1 MSKSMPLVIGA
12 TGMVGGAI
20 LRRLAKDGANP
31 VGLSRRPQSARDGV
45 SWLGADLAD
54 LAGAALPS
62 LGVVYATA
70 PVGLVADAVPS
81 LAKAGMTRLVVF
93 TSTSIATKWDSPDP
107 DERAAI
113 RRWGADE
120 ARLIAAC
127 DASGVAWTVL
137 RPTLIY
143 LEGRDGNVSRIAGL
157 IRRFRFFP
165 LMGGGEGLRQPVHA
179 DDLAA
184 AAIAAAARPSCAGKI
199 YDLPGGETLSYRQMV
214 GRIFDGLGLPR
225 IIVPVPDWAWRLV
238 LPLAVR
244 VLPGLSA
251 TMATRMTKDMTFDVT
266 RAATEIGWQPRPFYP
281 QFKDS
286 RPAEIDQ

>member
-1 MSKSMPLVIGA
+1 MTQPLVIGA

-20 LRRLAKDGANP
+20 LRRLAADGAQP
-31 VGLSRRPQSARDGV
+31 VGLSRQPQAAQDGV
-45 SWLGADLAD
+45 TWLAADLAD
-54 LAGAALPS
+54 LGRAALPP

-70 PVGLVADAVPS
+70 PVGLVADAVPA
-81 LAKAGMTRLVVF
+81 LAQAGMTRLVVF
-93 TSTSIATKWDSPDP
+93 TSTSIATKWNSPDP

-120 ARLIAAC
+120 ARAIEAC
-127 DASGVAWTVL
+127 RAGGVAWTVL

-179 DDLAA
+179 DDLAS
-184 AAIAAAARPSCAGKI
+184 AAIAAAERPSCAGKI
-199 YDLPGGETLSYRQMV
+199 YDLPGGETLSYREMV

-225 IIVPVPDWAWRLV
+225 LIVPVPDWAWRLA

-251 TMATRMTKDMTFDVT
+251 TMATRMAKDMTFDVAP
-266 RAATEIGWQPRPFYP
+266 AATEIGWQPRRFYP
-281 QFKDS
+281 QFKQA
-286 RPAEIDQ
+286 RVG

>member
-1 MSKSMPLVIGA
+1 MSRASPLVIGA

-20 LRRLAKDGANP
+20 LRRLAADGATP
-31 VGLSRRPQSARDGV
+31 VGLSRRPQIAQDGV
-45 SWLGADLAD
+45 SWFGADLAR
-54 LAGAALPS
+54 LAHAVLPP
-62 LGVVYATA
+62 LDVVYATA
-70 PVGLVADAVPS
+70 PVGLVADAVPA
-81 LAKAGMTRLVVF
+81 LAAAGMTRLVVF
-93 TSTSIATKWDSPDP
+93 TSTSIATKWNSPDP

-120 ARLIAAC
+120 ARLIEACHAA
-127 DASGVAWTVL
+127 GVAWTVL

-184 AAIAAAARPSCAGKI
+184 AAIAAAARPACAGKI
-199 YDLPGGETLSYRQMV
+199 YDLPGGETLNYREMV

-225 IIVPVPDWAWRLV
+225 VIVPIPDWAWRLM

-251 TMATRMTKDMTFDVT
+251 TMATRMTKDMTFDLAP
-266 RAATEIGWQPRPFYP
+266 AATEIGWQPRPFYP
-281 QFKDS
+281 QFKD
-286 RPAEIDQ
+286 

>member
-1 MSKSMPLVIGA
+1 MSETGPLVIGA

-20 LRRLAKDGANP
+20 LRRLAADGVQP
-31 VGLSRRPQSARDGV
+31 IGLSRRPRAGQAGV
-45 SWLGADLAD
+45 SWLIADLTELDRAT
-54 LAGAALPS
+54 LPP

-70 PVGLVADAVPS
+70 PVGLVADAVPT
-81 LAKAGMTRLVVF
+81 LARAGMTRLVVF
-93 TSTSIATKWDSPDP
+93 TSTSIATKWDTPDP
-107 DERAAI
+107 EERAAI

-120 ARLIAAC
+120 RRAIEAC
-127 DASGVAWTVL
+127 DAHGVAWTVM

-165 LMGGGEGLRQPVHA
+165 LMAGGEGLRQPVHA

-184 AAIAAAARPSCAGKI
+184 AAIAAAARPVCAGKI
-199 YDLPGGETLSYRQMV
+199 YNLPGGETLSYREMV

-225 IIVPVPDWAWRLV
+225 IIVPVPGWAWRLV
-238 LPLAVR
+238 LPVAVR

-251 TMATRMTKDMTFDVT
+251 TMATRMAKDMTFDLAP
-266 RAATEIGWQPRPFYP
+266 AADEIGWKPRAFHPKFSN
-281 QFKDS
+281 Q
-286 RPAEIDQ
+286 RG